1 MLTSTL
7 FKQIMLLSPLVSL
20 ANSPSLRR
28 FAHRQIL
35 NCQYTTKSSS
45 KVRLFMRN
53 LSSSSTSDDN
63 NGINGST
70 KGSSDILKST
80 AATTQWKRKH
90 YQTIEDKF
98 QSNKDTTINTTNT
111 PNSNESADDIN
122 QSKDKDEPLSI
133 ESYEDVQPM
142 WKEMESRV
150 TKRRSLTLDERKGIS
165 GRRNIRKSDEDV
177 WLSAGVYDDEGSSE
191 DSSKDDEKD

>member
-1 MLTSTL
+1 
-7 FKQIMLLSPLVSL
+7 
-20 ANSPSLRR
+20 
-28 FAHRQIL
+28 
-35 NCQYTTKSSS
+35 
-45 KVRLFMRN
+45 MRN
-53 LSSSSTSDDN
+53 LSSSTSADDDN

-70 KGSSDILKST
+70 NGTSDILTSA

-98 QSNKDTTINTTNT
+98 QSNKDTTNTTSN
-111 PNSNESADDIN
+111 PLNCNESVDNTN

-150 TKRRSLTLDERKGIS
+150 TKRRSLTLEDRKGVS
-165 GRRNIRKSDEDV
+165 GRRNVRKSDEDV
-177 WLSAGVYDDEGSSE
+177 WLSAGVYDESSSE
-191 DSSKDDEKD
+191 DSGKDDDKED

>member
-1 MLTSTL
+1 M
-7 FKQIMLLSPLVSL
+7 FLSPLTSL

-28 FAHRQIL
+28 FAHRQIV
-35 NCQYTTKSSS
+35 NYQYTTKLSS
-45 KVRLFMRN
+45 KSRLFIRN
-53 LSSSSTSDDN
+53 LSSSTSDDDT

-70 KGSSDILKST
+70 NGGSSDILKSA

-98 QSNKDTTINTTNT
+98 QSSKDTTDNTTNT
-111 PNSNESADDIN
+111 PPPINESIDTN
-122 QSKDKDEPLSI
+122 QSKTDEPLSI

-150 TKRRSLTLDERKGIS
+150 TKRRSLTLDERKGVS

-177 WLSAGVYDDEGSSE
+177 WLSAGVYDDSSSE
-191 DSSKDDEKD
+191 DSGKEDDKKD